1 MAQGSYILEE
11 AQPRTNWEQ
20 AEEGGTIGDRN
31 NKRNGNNKVT
41 EKGRSL
47 LLSETQEDTGLQC

>member
-20 AEEGGTIGDRN
+20 AGEGGTIGDRN

-47 LLSETQEDTGLQC
+47 LLSEI